1 MNYDLRMRLRRRLC
15 ENHKSKIV
23 NRKGF
28 TLMSAVNKNGTPREV
43 SPSGISRYPNARK
56 ILLVGDVEKAFL
68 DADAASDTHI
78 EVCADMQQAI
88 RLWRTARQNFA
99 AIAIIMSGIS
109 ARLSSDLKA
118 LRDPPKA
125 GDAKIIL
132 LAQMYEEPIAIH
144 LVNSIYNDLN
154 LADDYLI
161 CPVKPD
167 TFYESISTAGRPKT
181 TPREPTSWRGR
192 PGLESHRHPFDKLRA
207 VSTGREEQRQDALA
221 TSTETRIRYLERLAT
236 EDDLTGLKNR
246 RYIWEFSRQIIE
258 YAKKEN
264 GRVTLLVFDVDDL
277 KKYNDIYGHHAGDE
291 ILKQAAML
299 MRRCCRGH
307 DVVGRVGGDEFAV
320 IFWDDPQ
327 SAFGG
332 RAELSQDQERRSAHA
347 DHPAEAITIAKRF
360 VKELSTTGLSTELRH
375 HADFDE
381 LGPEGKGVLTISGG
395 LASFPRDG
403 QTIEE
408 LFLQADKALLEAKRS
423 GKNRIYLVG
432 KPQSNINEIE

>member
-1 MNYDLRMRLRRRLC
+1 
-15 ENHKSKIV
+15 
-23 NRKGF
+23 
-28 TLMSAVNKNGTPREV
+28 MSAVNKH
-43 SPSGISRYPNARK
+43 ISRYPDAQK
-56 ILLVGDVEKAFL
+56 ILLIGDIGRAFL
-68 DADAASDTHI
+68 RRKPSPGGDADSAAETRSEI
-78 EVCADMQQAI
+78 CADMQQALEI
-88 RLWRTARQNFA
+88 TARKNFA
-99 AIAIIMSGIS
+99 AIAIVMSGIS

-118 LRDPPKA
+118 LRDNS
-125 GDAKIIL
+125 DAKIIL

-144 LVNSIYNDLN
+144 LVNSIYNGSS

-161 CPVKPD
+161 CPVGADSFYKSIIPMYIGTEKPGK
-167 TFYESISTAGRPKT
+167 TET
-181 TPREPTSWRGR
+181 TPP
-192 PGLESHRHPFDKLRA
+192 PAIDK
-207 VSTGREEQRQDALA
+207 T
-221 TSTETRIRYLERLAT
+221 TETRIRYLERLAT

-246 RYIWEFSRQIIE
+246 RYIREFSRQIIE

-291 ILKQAAML
+291 ILKQAAVL
-299 MRRCCRGH
+299 MRRCCRSH

-327 SAFGG
+327 QQKWRMENEEF
-332 RAELSQDQERRSAHA
+332 RNSQFSIHNSQFPDQERRSANA

-360 VKELSTTGLSTELRH
+360 VKELSNEGFSS
-375 HADFDE
+375 FGG

-403 QTIEE
+403 ETIEE
-408 LFLQADKALLEAKRS
+408 LFQQADKALLEAKRS

-432 KPQSNINEIE
+432 KPQSNINEID

>member
-1 MNYDLRMRLRRRLC
+1 
-15 ENHKSKIV
+15 
-23 NRKGF
+23 
-28 TLMSAVNKNGTPREV
+28 MSAVNKH
-43 SPSGISRYPNARK
+43 ISRYPDARK
-56 ILLVGDVEKAFL
+56 ILLIGDLSKAFL
-68 DADAASDTHI
+68 DVNAAAETHC
-78 EVCADMQQAI
+78 EVCADMQQALGI
-88 RLWRTARQNFA
+88 AAEKKFA
-99 AIAIIMSGIS
+99 VIAIVMSGIS
-109 ARLSSDLKA
+109 AKLSSDLKA
-118 LRDPPKA
+118 LRDN

-144 LVNSIYNDLN
+144 LVNSIYNGSS

-167 TFYESISTAGRPKT
+167 TFYESIITTEKPSKAGIAHPAVVDT
-181 TPREPTSWRGR
+181 T
-192 PGLESHRHPFDKLRA
+192 
-207 VSTGREEQRQDALA
+207 
-221 TSTETRIRYLERLAT
+221 TETRIRYLERLAT

-277 KKYNDIYGHHAGDE
+277 KKYNDLYGHQAGDE
-291 ILKQAAML
+291 ILKQAAVL

-307 DVVGRVGGDEFAV
+307 DVVGRIGGDEFAV
-320 IFWDDPQ
+320 IFWDSTWGRLTADPKQ
-327 SAFGG
+327 HRQVSLTGQ
-332 RAELSQDQERRSAHA
+332 RAELSQNQERRSAHA

-360 VKELSTTGLSTELRH
+360 VKELSTTGLST
-375 HADFDE
+375 FDG

-403 QTIEE
+403 GTIEE
-408 LFLQADKALLEAKRS
+408 LFQQADKALLEAKRS

-432 KPQSNINEIE
+432 KPQSDITEI